1 MLKERS
7 SGRGMTGLLNE
18 DVNDD
23 DDKDAKHVDG
33 DKDLR
38 TQTVRDHVIV

>member
-1 MLKERS
+1 MKKRS
-7 SGRGMTGLLNE
+7 PGRGVTRLFNE
-18 DVNDD
+18 DVSDD

>member
-1 MLKERS
+1 
-7 SGRGMTGLLNE
+7 MTRLFNE